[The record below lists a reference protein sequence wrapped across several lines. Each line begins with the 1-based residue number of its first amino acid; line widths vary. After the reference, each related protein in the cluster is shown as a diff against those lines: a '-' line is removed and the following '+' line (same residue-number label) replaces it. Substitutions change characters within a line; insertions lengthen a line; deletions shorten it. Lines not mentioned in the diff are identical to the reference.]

1 MKITK
6 KKKARESKLKLR
18 LFWKGFFSLTMA
30 GLLIACR
37 SSDVTELNPAVCNER
52 SGWLVYSSPLG
63 SLEITA
69 LPN

>member
-6 KKKARESKLKLR
+6 KKKTKDSKLKLK
-18 LFWKGFFSLTMA
+18 LSWKGFLNLTMP

-37 SSDVTELNPAVCNER
+37 SSDVTELNPTVCNER

-63 SLEITA
+63 YLEIR
-69 LPN
+69 